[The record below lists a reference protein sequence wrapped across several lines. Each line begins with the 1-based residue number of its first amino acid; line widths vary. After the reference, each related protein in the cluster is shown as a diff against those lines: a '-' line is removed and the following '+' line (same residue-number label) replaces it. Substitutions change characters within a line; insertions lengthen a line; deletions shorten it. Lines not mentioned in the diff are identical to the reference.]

1 MGIFRRRAFRWR
13 FIAGT
18 DRLESLATRDEPEGG
33 TANLRLQAKNYI
45 EGHIHIDI
53 VDGHFVHNITRF
65 KDCIVTFHP
74 ETVTHPLN
82 WPNRVFKDSARVGW
96 AKIPS
101 RRAM

>member
-1 MGIFRRRAFRWR
+1 MCADF
-13 FIAGT
+13 
-18 DRLESLATRDEPEGG
+18 L
-33 TANLRLQAKNYI
+33 NLIMDLDLFVEFGVEYL
-45 EGHIHIDI
+45 HIDI
-53 VDGHFVHNITRF
+53 VDVHFVHNITRF

-101 RRAM
+101 RKAV

>member
-1 MGIFRRRAFRWR
+1 MRQQADARK
-13 FIAGT
+13 IA
-18 DRLESLATRDEPEGG
+18 LSLMCADFL
-33 TANLRLQAKNYI
+33 NLIMDLDLFVEFGVEYL
-45 EGHIHIDI
+45 HIDI

-101 RRAM
+101 RKAV